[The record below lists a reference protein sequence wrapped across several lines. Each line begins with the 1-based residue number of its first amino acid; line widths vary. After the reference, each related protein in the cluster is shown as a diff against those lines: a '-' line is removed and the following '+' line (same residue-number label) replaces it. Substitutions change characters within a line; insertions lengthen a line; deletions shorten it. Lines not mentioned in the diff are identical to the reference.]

1 MRKWFSL
8 PLGVGRFF
16 IPTVLVL
23 QIIAAIVYIG
33 ELAGELFGIRAL
45 TVSWEVHELIELG
58 TVISLIIGSSAAFYV
73 MTTVLRRNQAV
84 EDQLKVASGEFFTVL
99 EARFEDWE
107 LTQSEREVALLSLK
121 GFSVAEVAE
130 MRGKSLGTIKAQN
143 ASLYRKAG
151 VSGRAQ
157 LMASL
162 MEDLLD
168 NAVLAETTADASTIQ

>member
-1 MRKWFSL
+1 MLKIPKSL
-8 PLGVGRFF
+8 NSNLIRL
-16 IPTVLVL
+16 VLVL
-23 QIIAAIVYIG
+23 QIAAAVIYLVEFSG
-33 ELAGELFGIRAL
+33 EIFGIRAL
-45 TVSWEVHELIELG
+45 SVSWEVHELIELG
-58 TVISLIIGSSAAFYV
+58 TVLSLIIGSGGAFYI
-73 MTTVLRRNQAV
+73 MTQVLHRNAAV
-84 EDQLKVASGEFFTVL
+84 ETQLKVASGEFFDVL
-99 EARFEDWE
+99 KERFEVWG

-168 NAVLAETTADASTIQ
+168 NAVVSQAVEDDPAAE

>member
-1 MRKWFSL
+1 MQRLRKIFGRNLIRSL
-8 PLGVGRFF
+8 L
-16 IPTVLVL
+16 ILQVLAAL
-23 QIIAAIVYIG
+23 IYIIELVG
-33 ELAGELFGIRAL
+33 ELLGIRSL

-58 TVISLIIGSSAAFYV
+58 TVISLLIGSAAAFYA
-73 MTTVLRRNQAV
+73 MTSLARRNEEV
-84 EDQLKVASGEFFTVL
+84 ESQLKVASGEFFEVL
-99 EARFEDWE
+99 ESRFDQWD
-107 LTQSEREVALLSLK
+107 LTIAEREVGLMSLK

-168 NAVLAETTADASTIQ
+168 NAVISQAGNDDNPVQ